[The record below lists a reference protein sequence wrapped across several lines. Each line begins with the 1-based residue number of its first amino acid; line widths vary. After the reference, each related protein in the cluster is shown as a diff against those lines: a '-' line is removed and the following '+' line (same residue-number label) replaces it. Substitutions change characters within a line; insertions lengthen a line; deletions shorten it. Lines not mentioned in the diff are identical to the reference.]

1 MALNQSQLDRLASGV
16 QSIEVPIDQLAEIAG
31 ESVMKKVRE
40 LVAELFA
47 SVTRK
52 SPRDTGRFAANWNP
66 SLGAPNYT
74 YTDSTDAN
82 GTLGRIEDFA
92 AKVYLGDDGAELYLS
107 NGLPYAAVLEYGLY
121 PDPPKGGAGK
131 TTGGYST
138 QAPQGMI
145 RVTVAEFQTHL
156 DKVLNR

>member
-31 ESVMKKVRE
+31 ESVAKVARK
-40 LVAELFA
+40 LIAEMFA
-47 SVTRK
+47 SVIQK
-52 SPRDTGRFAANWNP
+52 SPRDTGRFAANWNV
-66 SLGAPNYT
+66 SLSGPDYSYNWDRTTPDSIREHVIPNMPMN
-74 YTDSTDAN
+74 TDTVEAW
-82 GTLGRIEDFA
+82 
-92 AKVYLGDDGAELYLS
+92 LS